1 MANKNK
7 IELSLRPYPG
17 SLTFT
22 FTLKE
27 YHKAYKKMFGFAD
40 DAEFNVASGRFCGK
54 RTKGVWQFLIR
65 AKNQETIAH
74 EIAHVILELFSYCGI
89 DPVASRGEP
98 FCYMLSQLI
107 LDVNT
112 RKNEK

>member
-1 MANKNK
+1 MAKKNK

-22 FTLKE
+22 FTRSE
-27 YHKAYKKMFGFAD
+27 YHKAYKKMFGCAD
-40 DAEFNVASGRFCGK
+40 DPNSNVAVGRFCGAS
-54 RTKGVWQFLIR
+54 TNGVWHFLVR
-65 AKNQETIAH
+65 AKDHETIAH
-74 EIAHVILELFSYCGI
+74 EIAHVILELFSNCGI
-89 DPVASRGEP
+89 DPRDSSGEP

-112 RKNEK
+112 KRRGS